1 MKTYI
6 YQDEKSH
13 KFWAVEQQGNELH
26 ISWGKVSTNGQSQVK
41 SFADAA
47 AAEKAELKLIAE
59 KVKKG
64 YVQSTG
70 ETNEIANSSCENDF
84 TNQSEHTP
92 VTPRGAIPPWISNS
106 DPIIVDTDR
115 FFSNR
120 NFPSNSVH
128 TFTKDVSLW
137 SLLWESKHE
146 EHYFLAQLQRFD
158 ASHCHPEWQQG
169 LQEAILRIQQKN
181 TAGSTYS
188 DALFLLVKILME
200 DESNAK
206 DVMDYLVQHHGV
218 EYVTEVVLLLQKIQ
232 MSDDKNEDPEN
243 SEALKTCLAHV
254 R

>member
-1 MKTYI
+1 M
-6 YQDEKSH
+6 
-13 KFWAVEQQGNELH
+13 
-26 ISWGKVSTNGQSQVK
+26 
-41 SFADAA
+41 
-47 AAEKAELKLIAE
+47 
-59 KVKKG
+59 
-64 YVQSTG
+64 
-70 ETNEIANSSCENDF
+70 
-84 TNQSEHTP
+84 
-92 VTPRGAIPPWISNS
+92 
-106 DPIIVDTDR
+106 
-115 FFSNR
+115 
-120 NFPSNSVH
+120 
-128 TFTKDVSLW
+128 W

-254 R
+254 RWEFLSTNSIVDSVPQITLTNTISDLRYKNGFSVIDLHLRNHLSLADKEIWLKCVEKLITALPNMAPRKRPLIGFYCLKNQNSLIK